1 MKNLKNFTNFDTQ
14 NISENFKFENEEI
27 EDMFI
32 DFVDNK
38 QFKLV
43 EGFITSDGRF
53 FTDVANVKKETKRC
67 KEIRIDLQDV
77 AQGIQPQ
84 SGGGRCL
91 TNIET
96 LSNILETI
104 QQFYDRSGEE
114 PNFMIN
120 PSYEDL
126 EIIFYVV
133 GGLVEG
139 SEFEAKG
146 KIEELLKELE
156 IILKTK
162 YLYKKVNLK
171 RSNWLEIR
179 TPVKGGGMYGHDYAL
194 NQKIRRSFTGQLDA
208 TRDAEIIAW
217 ADKVTQSGYQCN
229 LSGGDNQVV
238 VQLKKI

>member
-1 MKNLKNFTNFDTQ
+1 MKTIKNFNNF
-14 NISENFKFENEEI
+14 NLFENFKLENEDI
-27 EDMFI
+27 EDLFI

-38 QFKLV
+38 QFKLI
-43 EGFITSDGRF
+43 EGFVTSDNRF
-53 FTDVANVKKETKRC
+53 FTDVANVKKDTRRC
-67 KEIRIDLQDV
+67 KEIRIEIEDI

-96 LSNILETI
+96 LSNILSTI
-104 QQFYDRSGEE
+104 QQFYHRSGEA
-114 PNFMIN
+114 PNFQIK
-120 PSYEDL
+120 PSYDDL

-156 IILKTK
+156 GILKTK
-162 YLYKKVNLK
+162 YNYKRVNLK
-171 RSNWLEIR
+171 SSNWLEIR

-194 NQKIRRSFTGQLDA
+194 SQKIRKSFTGQLDA

-217 ADKVTQSGYQCN
+217 ANKVTQSGYQCN